1 MISYITAFFGGGKSE
16 KEKKIVSGIGKK
28 VGVLSY
34 KSDNIHLVSMPCGF
48 QCKRGCPCKWILYIV
63 AIRQLDRHLDRGQF
77 YCMYP
82 KGGCFFQ

>member
-34 KSDNIHLVSMPCGF
+34 NGNNIHLDSVPCGF
-48 QCKRGCPCKWILYIV
+48 QCERGSNVNGGAHVNGYYI
-63 AIRQLDRHLDRGQF
+63 
-77 YCMYP
+77 
-82 KGGCFFQ
+82 